1 MSNSSA
7 AGVQVGVLK
16 NIWEHYRTY
25 ANTSV
30 RLKAQQGRWRRW
42 LLVASIVALLV
53 TPFAKTF
60 DKLDLDTV
68 SRTLTVVATV
78 LFSLMAW
85 FHREVLGD
93 DSEQPWVRSRQTGE
107 GLKALAFRFL
117 GGVKPFDTPGS
128 EAALHQAEELCKEAA
143 IAPDSV
149 TAEEAQKNI
158 PPAPLTILDYVKLRA
173 DDQIDFY
180 SKSIERIRNA
190 NRRIVNIGRVISAAV
205 VVFGALGALIAKD
218 WRDIW
223 TPALGAAATLATAE
237 NARARYRF
245 LIDSYSTAMSKLK
258 FAKTRWEVSAK
269 KPEDDT
275 QLIETAEGI
284 LAAEN
289 AGWVQQMLLKPVV
302 PDQSTTGTAARP

>member
-1 MSNSSA
+1 MSNPSA
-7 AGVQVGVLK
+7 VDVQVGVLK
-16 NIWEHYRTY
+16 NIWEHYRAYT
-25 ANTSV
+25 NTSV
-30 RLKAQQGRWRRW
+30 RLKTTQGRWRSW
-42 LLVASIVALLV
+42 LLVASIIALLV

-60 DKLDLDTV
+60 DKFHLDTV
-68 SRTLTVVATV
+68 SSILTVVATV

-107 GLKALAFRFL
+107 GLKSLAFRFL
-117 GGVKPFDTPGS
+117 GGAKPFDTPGP
-128 EAALHQAEELCKEAA
+128 EAALRRAEELRKEAA

-149 TAEEAQKNI
+149 TAEQAQEKI
-158 PPAPLTILDYVKLRA
+158 PPAPLTMLDYVKLRV

-180 SKSIERIRNA
+180 SKAIDRVREA
-190 NRRIVNIGRVISAAV
+190 NRRIVNISLAISAGV

-223 TPALGAAATLATAE
+223 APALGAAATLATAE
-237 NARARYRF
+237 NTRARQRF
-245 LIDSYSTAMSKLK
+245 LVDSYSTAMSKLE

-269 KPEDDT
+269 QPEDDT
-275 QLIETAEGI
+275 QLIETTEGI
-284 LAAEN
+284 VAAEN

-302 PDQSTTGTAARP
+302 PDQPATGTTGTR

>member
-1 MSNSSA
+1 MSNPSA
-7 AGVQVGVLK
+7 ADVQVGVLK
-16 NIWEHYRTY
+16 SIWEHYRAY
-25 ANTSV
+25 ANTSG
-30 RLKAQQGRWRRW
+30 RLKTKQGRWRRW
-42 LLVASIVALLV
+42 LLVASIIALLV

-60 DKLDLDTV
+60 DKLHLGAV
-68 SRTLTVVATV
+68 SSALTAVATV

-93 DSEQPWVRSRQTGE
+93 DSEQPWVRSRQTAE

-128 EAALHQAEELCKEAA
+128 DAALRQAEEFRKEAA

-149 TAEEAQKNI
+149 TAEQAKKDI
-158 PPAPLTILDYVKLRA
+158 PPAPLAILDYVKLRV

-180 SKSIERIRNA
+180 SKAIDRVRNA
-190 NRRIVNIGRVISAAV
+190 NQRIVNIGLAISAAV
-205 VVFGALGALIAKD
+205 VVFGALGALVAKD

-223 TPALGAAATLATAE
+223 APALGAAATLATAE
-237 NARARYRF
+237 NARARHRF

-275 QLIETAEGI
+275 QLIEAAEGI

-302 PDQSTTGTAARP
+302 PDQPAMGTAERP